1 MNQGISILQGPH
13 QVAQKS
19 SSTTLPLSDASFTSL
34 PSTSLSTKF
43 MLAGLAFAAQAV
55 VGGAAGEAS
64 AEASRRS
71 KCVSEETFSVNNAN
85 ARHPTAAIV
94 QRIFM
99 RLPWDESLRPDCT
112 QDSTTG
118 ERPRIRTGTRAPC
131 HPSTRHRGT
140 QHPAPV

>member
-1 MNQGISILQGPH
+1 MLATYGLSFACVSSTETPTTWSPALPYVFWNSMNQGISILQGPH

-55 VGGAAGEAS
+55 VGGAAGGAS

-71 KCVSEETFSVNNAN
+71 KCVSEETFSVN
-85 ARHPTAAIV
+85 
-94 QRIFM
+94 
-99 RLPWDESLRPDCT
+99 
-112 QDSTTG
+112 
-118 ERPRIRTGTRAPC
+118 
-131 HPSTRHRGT
+131 
-140 QHPAPV
+140 